1 MNYVRAIEIPTTRW
15 TAYDTKRFR
24 IEMSEKVT
32 MTVLDRVYTSL
43 MQ

>member
-24 IEMSEKVT
+24 IEMSEMVT
-32 MTVLDRVYTSL
+32 DRVYTSL